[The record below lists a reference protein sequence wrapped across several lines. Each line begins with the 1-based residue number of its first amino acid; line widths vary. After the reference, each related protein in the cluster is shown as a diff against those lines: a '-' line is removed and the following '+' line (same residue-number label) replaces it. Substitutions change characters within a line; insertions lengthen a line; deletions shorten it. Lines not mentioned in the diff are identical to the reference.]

1 VGTTCKVSSSPNPC
15 YNITTLY
22 AHPAHAE
29 PHRLHARSQPPPPP
43 ARGPYPPVC
52 PPLFLFS
59 KPPHTH
65 VSPGSVPFGA
75 PSPHFLLPPSTRRLT
90 ASLGPCPLG
99 HAARSPRGHG
109 EASARRRSRPA
120 ARRSGQGRAPAR
132 RPSVPIRPGP
142 LAGEPSAACSGH
154 LLRPRRAARVA
165 PRPIRLSHRS
175 SPPPCYAACAVVPVG
190 FPFVA
195 ASIPCV
201 AARSHLA
208 RPVRSPA
215 AMAVWPCALMVACP
229 LWRRRAMPRA

>member
-22 AHPAHAE
+22 AHPTHAE
-29 PHRLHARSQPPPPP
+29 PHRLHARSQPPPP
-43 ARGPYPPVC
+43 ARGPHPPVH
-52 PPLFLFS
+52 P
-59 KPPHTH
+59 
-65 VSPGSVPFGA
+65 
-75 PSPHFLLPPSTRRLT
+75 T

-132 RPSVPIRPGP
+132 RPSVPIRLGP

-165 PRPIRLSHRS
+165 PRPVRLSHRS
-175 SPPPCYAACAVVPVG
+175 SPLPAMSRVP
-190 FPFVA
+190 
-195 ASIPCV
+195 
-201 AARSHLA
+201 
-208 RPVRSPA
+208 
-215 AMAVWPCALMVACP
+215 
-229 LWRRRAMPRA
+229 